1 MSNSKFNIINTI
13 GFKYFVKNLET
24 DEFSYPKALKSLGK
38 RISKKEVE
46 VTKIRNLGKKS
57 LKEVIDKV
65 VKDGMTNYEKE
76 LAIHDWMAE
85 NPDML
90 PAKAFARFVPA
101 AFTSSSDSTDVTD
114 PVRAT
119 FF

>member
-1 MSNSKFNIINTI
+1 MS
-13 GFKYFVKNLET
+13 GV
-24 DEFSYPKALKSLGK
+24 ALSASSEPIP
-38 RISKKEVE
+38 R
-46 VTKIRNLGKKS
+46 TKIVGS
-57 LKEVIDKV
+57 SAPGCPD
-65 VKDGMTNYEKE
+65 
-76 LAIHDWMAE
+76 DWMAE